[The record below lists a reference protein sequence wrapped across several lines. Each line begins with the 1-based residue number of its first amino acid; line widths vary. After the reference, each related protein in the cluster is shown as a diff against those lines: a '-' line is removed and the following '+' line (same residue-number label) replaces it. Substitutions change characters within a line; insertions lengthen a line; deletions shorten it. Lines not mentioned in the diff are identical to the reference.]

1 MQEETSRIEN
11 DPADTGITVWVF
23 ISFFPTCLSSYFGNR
38 MEPWPWRGFSVQTR
52 VSYRGRIFLNLAL
65 VQGCWDASARGLSCG
80 MPSGVLLNVVPCRL
94 DCETMIMTDL
104 KQVLPR
110 LHVASKINCRGR
122 NVVVK
127 TLEWGKSTDEDHI
140 MDTLENIAPDV
151 WFRSNFMQDMTV

>member
-11 DPADTGITVWVF
+11 DPADTGITVWDG
-23 ISFFPTCLSSYFGNR
+23 T
-38 MEPWPWRGFSVQTR
+38 MA
-52 VSYRGRIFLNLAL
+52 LARL
-65 VQGCWDASARGLSCG
+65 FCSNPSIVQGKNILELGSGTGLLGCICS
-80 MPSGVLLNVVPCRL
+80 RL

-151 WFRSNFMQDMTV
+151 IICSDIVYHESAVESIVQTLKRFHHALWGKN